1 MVSKHRSRKRL
12 AMRCARTA
20 IILAVLTWTAG
31 SQALAT
37 PSTRGARAQGN
48 RCYAVRIEAISS
60 PSNETSTDRGRRRRY
75 RRRFSAHEVL
85 DLSLSVWLPAKNDA
99 SVIEIRL
106 YTPTGR
112 LYEVLQARADASTT
126 PSKIGTRYRGR
137 RARVVSARLPVAGS
151 HITGRSLYG
160 KWRAEVFLD
169 GNEKSCTRRPK
180 NFSLDP

>member
-1 MVSKHRSRKRL
+1 
-12 AMRCARTA
+12 MRCARTA
-20 IILAVLTWTAG
+20 IILAVLTCTAG

-37 PSTRGARAQGN
+37 PSTRRANRN
-48 RCYAVRIEAISS
+48 RCYAVRVEAISI
-60 PSNETSTDRGRRRRY
+60 PATETSTDTGRRRRY

-85 DLSLSVWLPAKNDA
+85 DLNLSVWLPAKNEA
-99 SVIEIRL
+99 SVVEIRL

-112 LYEVLQARADASTT
+112 LYEVLQARADASTAD
-126 PSKIGTRYRGR
+126 GARYRGR

-151 HITGRSLYG
+151 HITSRSLYG

-180 NFSLDP
+180 KFSLDP